1 MLLHSLISPSALMGI
16 ALAISADT
24 LTAGDTLYIASR
36 GTGGE
41 TGVYAAG
48 FADGKL
54 DDARKVLSLP
64 GNSCLALGPG
74 NKTMVVSSAA
84 GGKEDGELIA
94 LEILLDGGLRELN
107 RVPLEV
113 DHFCSLAISKDG
125 RTLLGASF
133 GRGVVASYRL
143 NEDGSIRKRVSY
155 DALPRFPRGKS
166 DIARAH
172 DIEFNHDEMLAFV
185 PDIANNRVYVFDV
198 DAETGALS
206 QRSFVT
212 SDSFLGPRHLIP
224 NADSSILYVLNQKGS
239 SIVAFR
245 HDGDGG
251 LSEFQAIPTIP
262 PDYDGPQNHSAEILL
277 HPNGKFLY
285 ASNRNHDSLAG
296 YRIGDDG
303 TLTTLQSIPSG
314 GESPWSFVFDSTG
327 EYLICSNL
335 KSENLVVFQVDQVT
349 GKLRR
354 LEGEIAIPEPNSVVF
369 AGAR

>member
-1 MLLHSLISPSALMGI
+1 M
-16 ALAISADT
+16 ALAIPAGISM
-24 LTAGDTLYIASR
+24 AGDTIYIASR
-36 GTGGE
+36 DRDGKGG
-41 TGVYAAG
+41 VHAAG

-54 DDARKVLSLP
+54 EDARKVFSLP
-64 GNSCLALGPG
+64 GNTCLVLGLR
-74 NKTMVVSSAA
+74 NETMVVSSAA
-84 GGKEDGELIA
+84 GGKENGELIA
-94 LEILLDGGLRELN
+94 LEILPDGSLRELN

-143 NEDGSIRKRVSY
+143 NEDGSIRELVSNVT
-155 DALPRFPRGKS
+155 LPRFPRGKS

-172 DIEFNHDEMLAFV
+172 DVEFNHDETLAFV

-198 DAETGALS
+198 DAKTGALS

-224 NADSSILYVLNQKGS
+224 NVDSSIFYVLNQKGS

-262 PDYDGPQNHSAEILL
+262 SDYDGPQNHSAEILL

-303 TLTTLQSIPSG
+303 TLTKLQSIPTG

-335 KSENLVVFQVDQVT
+335 KSDNLVVFQIDQVA
-349 GKLRR
+349 GELRR
-354 LEGEIAIPEPNSVVF
+354 LEGEITIPEPNSVVF